1 MKRNSDLFSELI
13 VGIFMVAV
21 ISLLAYFTIIISGVD
36 LLRGRERVR
45 MTVEFRDVGGLK
57 ERDNVV
63 YRGMKVG
70 TVERIA
76 LAPEN
81 ISVTLLVDKDI
92 VLRESCHITVAA
104 LSLLGGNYLL
114 LEEGAGAERPLETTV
129 FQGVPP
135 VDWMRDLGA
144 IARNL
149 NDLTSQ
155 GSLRNIVSNFEAMS
169 ENLNTVAARIERG
182 EGTLGKLLST
192 NDQVYADVAATAAS
206 AKSIAVRLERGEGTL
221 GKLLSTNDQVYADV
235 AATVASA
242 KSIAGRLERGEG
254 TVGKLLSSDD
264 SVYQDLKKT
273 FAHAAEIS
281 ERLAAGEGTVGKLLS
296 KDDAVYRDI
305 QDSVAN
311 IKAITGRI
319 AAGEGLLG
327 RATQDK
333 QMADDASRLLA
344 NLRKV
349 SEHLAAGEG
358 TLGRLTT
365 DPELYNEVNGLIKDV
380 RQVVDNYRDT
390 TPISTFA
397 GLIGGA
403 L

>member
-1 MKRNSDLFSELI
+1 MKKNNDLFSELI
-13 VGIFMVAV
+13 VGVFMVAV
-21 ISLLAYFTIIISGVD
+21 IALLAYFTIVISGVD
-36 LLRGRERVR
+36 LIRGRERVR
-45 MTVEFRDVGGLK
+45 ATVEFRDVGGLK
-57 ERDNVV
+57 ERDNVI

-76 LAPEN
+76 LAPEH
-81 ISVTLLVDKDI
+81 ITVTMLVDRDV
-92 VLRESCHITVAA
+92 VLRDSYRITVAA

-114 LEEGAGAERPLETTV
+114 LEEGEGEIRPLATST
-129 FQGVPP
+129 FTGVPP
-135 VDWMRDLGA
+135 ADWMRDLGE

-155 GSLRNIVSNFEAMS
+155 GNLKNIVTNFEAMT
-169 ENLNTVAARIERG
+169 EKLNAVATRVERG

-192 NDQVYADVAATAAS
+192 NDQVYV
-206 AKSIAVRLERGEGTL
+206 
-221 GKLLSTNDQVYADV
+221 DV

-242 KSIAGRLERGEG
+242 KNIAGRLERGEG

-273 FAHAAEIS
+273 LAHAAEIS
-281 ERLAAGEGTVGKLLS
+281 DRLAAGEGTIGRLLS
-296 KDDAVYRDI
+296 KDDAIYRDL
-305 QDSVAN
+305 QGSVAN
-311 IKAITGRI
+311 IKAITARVSG
-319 AAGEGLLG
+319 GEGLLG
-327 RATQDK
+327 RITQDK
-333 QMADDASRLLA
+333 QLADDASKLMA
-344 NLRKV
+344 NLKAV
-349 SEHLAAGEG
+349 SEKLAKGDG
-358 TLGRLTT
+358 TLGKLTS

-397 GLIGGA
+397 GLVGGA

>member
-45 MTVEFRDVGGLK
+45 ATVEFSDVGGLK
-57 ERDNVV
+57 ERDNVI

-76 LAPEN
+76 LAPDH
-81 ISVTLLVDKDI
+81 ITVTMLLDRDVT
-92 VLRESCHITVAA
+92 LRESCNITVAA

-114 LEEGAGAERPLETTV
+114 LEEGKGAVRPLETTT
-129 FQGVPP
+129 FRGVPP
-135 VDWMRDLGA
+135 ADWMRDLGA

-155 GSLRNIVSNFEAMS
+155 GSLKNIVSNFEAMS
-169 ENLNTVAARIERG
+169 ERLNTVAARVERG

-192 NDQVYADVAATAAS
+192 NDQVYADVAS
-206 AKSIAVRLERGEGTL
+206 
-221 GKLLSTNDQVYADV
+221 
-235 AATVASA
+235 TVASA
-242 KSIAGRLERGEG
+242 KEIAGRLERGEG

-273 FAHAAEIS
+273 FAHAADIS
-281 ERLAAGEGTVGKLLS
+281 DRLASGEGTLGKLLS
-296 KDDAVYRDI
+296 KDDAVYRDL
-305 QDSVAN
+305 QDSVAS
-311 IKAITGRI
+311 IKEITGRI

-327 RATQDK
+327 RATKDERL
-333 QMADDASRLLA
+333 ADDAARLLA
-344 NLRKV
+344 NLRAV
-349 SEHLAAGEG
+349 SEKLAAGDG
-358 TLGRLTT
+358 TLGRLTS
-365 DPELYNEVNGLIKDV
+365 DPGLYNEINGLIKDV

-397 GLIGGA
+397 GLVGGA

>member
-1 MKRNSDLFSELI
+1 MKRNGDLFSELV
-13 VGIFMVAV
+13 VGVFMVAV
-21 ISLLAYFTIIISGVD
+21 IALLAYFTIIISGVD
-36 LLRGRERVR
+36 LIRGRERVR
-45 MTVEFRDVGGLK
+45 ATVEFRDVGGLK

-70 TVERIA
+70 SVERIS
-76 LAPEN
+76 LAPES
-81 ISVTLLVDKDI
+81 ITVTMLVDRD
-92 VLRESCHITVAA
+92 VMLRESYRVSVAA

-114 LEEGAGAERPLETTV
+114 LEEGSGAPLPLETTV
-129 FQGVPP
+129 FKGVPP
-135 VDWMRDLGA
+135 ADWMRDLGE

-155 GSLRNIVSNFEAMS
+155 GNLRNIVTNFESMS
-169 ENLNTVAARIERG
+169 ETLNAVATRVERG

-192 NDQVYADVAATAAS
+192 NDQVYV
-206 AKSIAVRLERGEGTL
+206 
-221 GKLLSTNDQVYADV
+221 DV

-242 KSIAGRLERGEG
+242 KTIAGRLERGEG

-264 SVYQDLKKT
+264 TVYQDLKKT

-281 ERLAAGEGTVGKLLS
+281 DRLAAGEGTLGRLLS

-305 QDSVAN
+305 QGSVAN
-311 IKAITGRI
+311 IKAITARI
-319 AAGEGLLG
+319 TEGEGLLG
-327 RATQDK
+327 KITQDK
-333 QMADDASRLLA
+333 QMADDASKLLA
-344 NLRKV
+344 NLKNV
-349 SEHLAAGEG
+349 SEKLAQGEG
-358 TLGRLTT
+358 TLGKLTS

-380 RQVVDNYRDT
+380 RQIVDNYRDT

-397 GLIGGA
+397 GLVGGA